1 MESNITFLVRWVGGW
16 VGWWL
21 GEWGLE
27 IWRVRLTKAKVE
39 VEVEAE
45 LGKNHP
51 MVPPLHHF
59 QMKKRKS

>member
-1 MESNITFLVRWVGGW
+1 MDGLVGGW
-16 VGWWL
+16 VSGW
-21 GEWGLE
+21 LE
-27 IWRVRLTKAKVE
+27 IWRVRLPKAKVE

-59 QMKKRKS
+59 QRKK